1 MNLDTQLLG
10 RADAGDA
17 RPAGAAAAT
26 RTGRAGAQ
34 SNGNLLS
41 MTMKKPTMTKLPH
54 IPIRIPTESLRG
66 DPAIRQLCRVA
77 VLLVLSVWLVPSAR
91 AVSLDTVVKEQA
103 AADKAAV
110 DAQAKIDRLEDQ
122 TKDMA
127 VKYSETLALATSL
140 EKYGDQL
147 ATQLESQNTRLAD
160 IKKQLA
166 GIEVTQRNITP
177 LIEQMIAT
185 LEKFVSLDV
194 PFLVEERTNRVA
206 TLKQLLARSDVST
219 SEKYR
224 RTLEAY
230 QIEMEYGRTLDAYLG
245 KLGDGD
251 SARTVQFLRLGR
263 IALAYQTPDG
273 QETGYWDAGQKKWIV
288 DEQYDRDV
296 KRALAVAK
304 KEGAPDL
311 VMLPIPAPEEV
322 SK

>member
-1 MNLDTQLLG
+1 MI
-10 RADAGDA
+10 
-17 RPAGAAAAT
+17 
-26 RTGRAGAQ
+26 
-34 SNGNLLS
+34 
-41 MTMKKPTMTKLPH
+41 MTKPTMTKLPH
-54 IPIRIPTESLRG
+54 IPIRIVHESLRSDSAARRNG
-66 DPAIRQLCRVA
+66 WVVTLLA
-77 VLLVLSVWLVPSAR
+77 VSALVTSPVQ
-91 AVSLDTVVKEQA
+91 AVSLDAVVKEQS

-110 DAQAKIDRLEDQ
+110 EAQAKIDRLEDQ
-122 TKDMA
+122 AKDA
-127 VKYSETLALATSL
+127 AAKYSEALALATSL

-147 ATQLESQNTRLAD
+147 STQLESQNARLAD

-166 GIEVTQRNITP
+166 GVEVTQRDITP
-177 LIEQMIAT
+177 LIEQMITT

-206 TLKQLLARSDVST
+206 TLKQLLGRSDVST

-245 KLGDGD
+245 QLGDGD

-263 IALAYQTPDG
+263 ITLAYQTPDAR
-273 QETGYWDAGQKKWIV
+273 ETGYWDAGQKKWVV
-288 DEQYDRDV
+288 DEAYTRDV
-296 KRALAVAK
+296 KRALAVAR

-322 SK
+322 TK

>member
-1 MNLDTQLLG
+1 MNRRTLLLG
-10 RADAGDA
+10 RADACDA
-17 RPAGAAAAT
+17 RPAGATAAT
-26 RTGRAGAQ
+26 ESDRVAAQ
-34 SNGNLLS
+34 SNGNLTMI
-41 MTMKKPTMTKLPH
+41 MTKPTMTKLPH
-54 IPIRIPTESLRG
+54 IPIRIVHESLRSDSAARRNG
-66 DPAIRQLCRVA
+66 WVVTLLA
-77 VLLVLSVWLVPSAR
+77 VSALVTSPVQ
-91 AVSLDTVVKEQA
+91 AVSLDAVVKEQS

-110 DAQAKIDRLEDQ
+110 EAQAKIDRLEDQ
-122 TKDMA
+122 AKDA
-127 VKYSETLALATSL
+127 AAKYSEALALATSL

-147 ATQLESQNTRLAD
+147 STQLESQNARLAD

-166 GIEVTQRNITP
+166 GVEVTQRDITP
-177 LIEQMIAT
+177 LIEQMITT

-206 TLKQLLARSDVST
+206 TLKQLLGRSDVST

-245 KLGDGD
+245 QLGDGD

-263 IALAYQTPDG
+263 ITLAYQTPDAR
-273 QETGYWDAGQKKWIV
+273 ETGYWDAGQKKWVV
-288 DEQYDRDV
+288 DEAYTRDV
-296 KRALAVAK
+296 KRALAVAR

-322 SK
+322 TK